1 MELKQVASYMNGRYL
16 ISNLKKDKKALLSG
30 ELLKSCSVD
39 SLGAS
44 KQEIQYYDTPELFFA
59 THGINIYTVL
69 IGKSKELIIRYDG
82 SQVQRIDFLKNIPNF
97 FKIALKDPREGITNY
112 FEEINTAIYKVFPEG
127 LHVNIDDMLRNS
139 QPRVIIRKKNDDY
152 RVVNNNGLKTTIS
165 FSNSTFINVRTGAK
179 FVQEQL
185 EVLAESNMNKD
196 LFTTFLRSIILDCPQ
211 LIRLDNN
218 ELTIAIN
225 YFRVN

>member
-1 MELKQVASYMNGRYL
+1 
-16 ISNLKKDKKALLSG
+16 
-30 ELLKSCSVD
+30 
-39 SLGAS
+39 
-44 KQEIQYYDTPELFFA
+44 
-59 THGINIYTVL
+59 
-69 IGKSKELIIRYDG
+69 
-82 SQVQRIDFLKNIPNF
+82 
-97 FKIALKDPREGITNY
+97 
-112 FEEINTAIYKVFPEG
+112 
-127 LHVNIDDMLRNS
+127 MLRNS